1 MNVQV
6 LESQQTISEKLRS
19 LTDSVNPVEADH
31 SKGNLFC
38 SLSNQREPVTTELL
52 ELRHTCE
59 CSDERH
65 HVIII
70 LSSYAFGLYCLQT
83 VLFFF
88 YCPDCFNF
96 PNQSVIVKEVRS
108 DSQSSSNII
117 KRAFAVK
124 KHIMYST
131 KPISFLITDKMFL
144 TVLVVHRITQVG
156 MNVCHVLLSYL
167 DD

>member
-65 HVIII
+65 HVNNFELLCVRPI
-70 LSSYAFGLYCLQT
+70 LFADCFI
-83 VLFFF
+83 FF
-88 YCPDCFNF
+88 YCPDCFNV

-124 KHIMYST
+124 KHITYST

-144 TVLVVHRITQVG
+144 TVLVIHRITQVG

>member
-52 ELRHTCE
+52 ELR
-59 CSDERH
+59 ERH

-88 YCPDCFNF
+88 TALIALIF
-96 PNQSVIVKEVRS
+96 Q
-108 DSQSSSNII
+108 I
-117 KRAFAVK
+117 KA
-124 KHIMYST
+124 
-131 KPISFLITDKMFL
+131 
-144 TVLVVHRITQVG
+144 
-156 MNVCHVLLSYL
+156 LL
-167 DD
+167 

>member
-1 MNVQV
+1 M
-6 LESQQTISEKLRS
+6 RS
-19 LTDSVNPVEADH
+19 AYIVCR
-31 SKGNLFC
+31 LF
-38 SLSNQREPVTTELL
+38 
-52 ELRHTCE
+52 
-59 CSDERH
+59 
-65 HVIII
+65 
-70 LSSYAFGLYCLQT
+70 Y
-83 VLFFF
+83 FF

-144 TVLVVHRITQVG
+144 KVLVIHRITQVG

>member
-59 CSDERH
+59 CSDEQH
-65 HVIII
+65 HVI
-70 LSSYAFGLYCLQT
+70 LSPYAFGLYCLQT
-83 VLFFF
+83 VFT
-88 YCPDCFNF
+88 
-96 PNQSVIVKEVRS
+96 
-108 DSQSSSNII
+108 
-117 KRAFAVK
+117 A
-124 KHIMYST
+124 
-131 KPISFLITDKMFL
+131 LIALIFQ
-144 TVLVVHRITQVG
+144 I
-156 MNVCHVLLSYL
+156 NALL
-167 DD
+167 

>member
-6 LESQQTISEKLRS
+6 LESQHTISEKLRS

-38 SLSNQREPVTTELL
+38 SLLNQRVQRRATSCYFELL
-52 ELRHTCE
+52 CVRP
-59 CSDERH
+59 
-65 HVIII
+65 I
-70 LSSYAFGLYCLQT
+70 LFADCFI
-83 VLFFF
+83 FF

-117 KRAFAVK
+117 KRAFVVK
-124 KHIMYST
+124 MPIMYST
-131 KPISFLITDKMFL
+131 KPISFLVTDKISL
-144 TVLVVHRITQVG
+144 KVLVIHWITQVG

>member
-88 YCPDCFNF
+88 YCPD
-96 PNQSVIVKEVRS
+96 PYQSVIVKEVRS

-144 TVLVVHRITQVG
+144 TVLVIHRITQVG